1 MTHDARLVA
10 EALSGGPEAFAQIIH
25 HYKSIVFGVAV
36 ARVRDFH
43 DAEDI
48 AQTVFIEAFERL
60 DSLKDPNRLG
70 AWLRSITIHR
80 CINHLQRRP
89 PEVAVEDINDLQ
101 QSHTTPQTELEN
113 RELRDQVMAAIGRL
127 SKVQRETVTLFYI
140 SDYSQHEIAAIQEVP
155 IGTIKR
161 RLYDARN
168 KLKTEMLNVVED
180 ILRAEAPKEDFNERV
195 FNLLRRYDQPEI
207 QWPQTYNEVG
217 EELKKIGI
225 DGIEGFAQAME
236 LPHAQTRKF
245 TIQMS
250 AFMHHIASAAN
261 SERQEVIIS
270 LLKNALKDSN
280 KKVRRSV
287 LLTLTKL
294 NVDHEDRIRKEFV
307 PLIIPL
313 LKDPSK
319 LVRRRAAQELGQRWA
334 SDVPLEAAALALADA
349 KEAETQEA
357 IGYLVRCIIDAQKKT
372 LFICHDQKMRRFM
385 G

>member
-1 MTHDARLVA
+1 MTNDATLVA
-10 EALSGGPEAFAQIIH
+10 EVLNSGPEAFAQIIH

-36 ARVRDFH
+36 ARVRNFH
-43 DAEDI
+43 DAQDI

-89 PEVAVEDINDLQ
+89 PEITVEDMDDIQ
-101 QSHTTPQTELEN
+101 EHHTTPQTELETK
-113 RELRDQVMAAIGRL
+113 ELRDQVMAAIGRL

-140 SDYSQHEIAAIQEVP
+140 SGYSQQEIAAIQEVP

-161 RLYDARN
+161 RLHDARK

-180 ILRAEAPKEDFNERV
+180 TLRAETPKEDFNERV
-195 FNLLRRYDQPEI
+195 FNLLRRYDQPKI
-207 QWPQTYNEVG
+207 QWPQTYNAVG
-217 EELKKIGI
+217 EELEKIGI

-250 AFMHHIASAAN
+250 AVMHQIAGAAN

-280 KKVRRSV
+280 KKVRRNV

-294 NVDHEDRIRKEFV
+294 NVDEDRIRKEFV

-313 LKDPSK
+313 LKDPTK
-319 LVRRRAAQELGQRWA
+319 LVRQRAAWELGRRWA
-334 SDVPLEAAALALADA
+334 SDVPLEAAALALIDA
-349 KEAETQEA
+349 KDADTQKA
-357 IGYLVRCIIDAQKKT
+357 IGHLIRCIIAAQKKE
-372 LFICHDQKMRRFM
+372 R
-385 G
+385 